1 MKRLLHLAAIVF
13 LAACSASA
21 KTFDVDISTG
31 KPAAS
36 NEAFYHGET
45 IEFRAVRGRTAVTNI
60 EYSCIYYQT
69 NGMDQAWWHTDGLVF
84 HPTNDCGAAA
94 YRFFLEGR
102 DEIGRDWHANGLL
115 RFLPSPGFEPNA
127 IERPVL
133 TLDFASIEVI
143 NPPWS
148 DTDLTPA
155 TNYTDSAANALSAAL
170 SAADAVISRDAT
182 NYTDAAVADKIP
194 YTVDSQNHLTALT
207 IGTRASGSTNGVYSA
222 AIGQTVVASA
232 IAAFASGFNTRA
244 TANASAAFGQNTEA
258 SAVRA
263 FAHGGNT
270 VASGGNSHAEGYDTV
285 ASGNYSHAEGYGCE
299 AAGGVSHAEGYRT
312 VASGSQ
318 SHAEGY
324 KTKATRND
332 SHTDGTHAIA
342 DHGQAYVWSGATLP
356 ETADNPAP
364 ESDYYHSHG
373 TGTFNINPVA
383 GSYDKSYGVYIGDS
397 RLPTTIVS
405 LLDHGRNY
413 DAFSPTNDYSAGD
426 FVVYNGYLYQFTT
439 NHAAGAW
446 DKSHIQWYQPP
457 AWKRALKAEI
467 AAEVSTDYLHDDY
480 AALTNSTAFK
490 SAVEQVSPPAEIP
503 AKWAL
508 ANVTN
513 ANGAAVSAADVGA
526 AGASEVVKLT
536 GEQSIS
542 GTKTFET
549 AAYFNAG
556 LAAPSTIAV
565 YGQDS
570 SVRFEVDNIMTGD
583 HVHFGVDDFGGSIGF
598 GYTKNGSS
606 YRVDL
611 PERSGVLSVIDDI
624 PDVSAIGDD
633 ATNYTDFVAGELSTS
648 INQKYPKSS
657 GEQLAQQV
665 AAIGA
670 HINGED
676 AKVMVTNYN
685 SSTHLPEAEFDINVS
700 NNWLVVWREMTRW
713 NWFIGDVFDPHTNAV
728 ARALANKA
736 EKEYAF
742 FDGVTGEP
750 APDGFF
756 WISQPR
762 VAICAGAAYQRY
774 VDTAGEVW
782 VLESNGMVADIN
794 GTTNGYFRISDD
806 QNNVQ
811 FEIVKGDSRTVT
823 AAAGM
828 MTRSSVMGVTHW
840 HTTYMVTNA
849 VSAPKAMFCRDIAN
863 PEWYAEDDAGCPC
876 NVEWT
881 HPTERIYVC
890 EWWPQGD
897 EPKMFMRSQYGQG
910 SESRIVQNA
919 PVEMQYIVLGGTKY
933 ALGTATIDGKT
944 VLTLSTP

>member
-45 IEFRAVRGRTAVTNI
+45 IEFRAVRGRSVVTNI

-69 NGMDQAWWHTDGLVF
+69 NGMGDVWWKTDGLVF

-102 DEIGRDWHANGLL
+102 DDLGRDWHANGLL

-270 VASGGNSHAEGYDTV
+270 VASGSNSHAEGYDTV

-318 SHAEGY
+318 SHAEGF
-324 KTKATRND
+324 KTKATRNV

-373 TGTFNINPVA
+373 TGTYNINPVA
-383 GSYDKSYGVYIGDS
+383 GSYDKSYGMYIGDS

-405 LLDHGRNY
+405 LLDNGRNY

-426 FVVYNGYLYQFTT
+426 FVVYNGYLYMFVS
-439 NHAAGAW
+439 NHVAGAW

-457 AWKRALKAEI
+457 TWKKAFKAEI
-467 AAEVSTDYLHDDY
+467 AAEIP
-480 AALTNSTAFK
+480 TNNA
-490 SAVEQVSPPAEIP
+490 Q
-503 AKWAL
+503 L
-508 ANVTN
+508 
-513 ANGAAVSAADVGA
+513 ANGAGYV
-526 AGASEVVKLT
+526 
-536 GEQSIS
+536 
-542 GTKTFET
+542 T
-549 AAYFNAG
+549 AAITNGLQITETDPTVPGATNALNASLSSRLS
-556 LAAPSTIAV
+556 LATTS
-565 YGQDS
+565 
-570 SVRFEVDNIMTGD
+570 
-583 HVHFGVDDFGGSIGF
+583 
-598 GYTKNGSS
+598 
-606 YRVDL
+606 
-611 PERSGVLSVIDDI
+611 
-624 PDVSAIGDD
+624 

-648 INQKYPKSS
+648 IAGKYPASS
-657 GEQLAQQV
+657 GNQLAQQV

-670 HINGED
+670 YINGED
-676 AKVMVTNYN
+676 AKVIVTNYN

-881 HPTERIYVC
+881 HPSEGIYVC
-890 EWWPQGD
+890 EWWTQGD

>member
-45 IEFRAVRGRTAVTNI
+45 IEFRAVRGRSAVTNI

-69 NGMDQAWWHTDGLVF
+69 NGMDQAWWKTDGLVF

-102 DEIGRDWHANGLL
+102 DDLGRDWHANGLL
-115 RFLPSPGFEPNA
+115 RFLPSPGFEPSA
-127 IERPVL
+127 VQLPVQ
-133 TLDFASIEVI
+133 TLDFSKVTVI
-143 NPPWS
+143 NPPWGAA
-148 DTDLTPA
+148 DLTPA
-155 TNYTDSAANALSAAL
+155 TNYTDEVAGDLS
-170 SAADAVISRDAT
+170 T
-182 NYTDAAVADKIP
+182 
-194 YTVDSQNHLTALT
+194 
-207 IGTRASGSTNGVYSA
+207 
-222 AIGQTVVASA
+222 A
-232 IAAFASGFNTRA
+232 IAGKYA
-244 TANASAAFGQNTEA
+244 
-258 SAVRA
+258 
-263 FAHGGNT
+263 
-270 VASGGNSHAEGYDTV
+270 
-285 ASGNYSHAEGYGCE
+285 
-299 AAGGVSHAEGYRT
+299 
-312 VASGSQ
+312 
-318 SHAEGY
+318 
-324 KTKATRND
+324 KA
-332 SHTDGTHAIA
+332 
-342 DHGQAYVWSGATLP
+342 
-356 ETADNPAP
+356 
-364 ESDYYHSHG
+364 
-373 TGTFNINPVA
+373 
-383 GSYDKSYGVYIGDS
+383 
-397 RLPTTIVS
+397 
-405 LLDHGRNY
+405 
-413 DAFSPTNDYSAGD
+413 
-426 FVVYNGYLYQFTT
+426 
-439 NHAAGAW
+439 
-446 DKSHIQWYQPP
+446 
-457 AWKRALKAEI
+457 
-467 AAEVSTDYLHDDY
+467 
-480 AALTNSTAFK
+480 
-490 SAVEQVSPPAEIP
+490 
-503 AKWAL
+503 
-508 ANVTN
+508 
-513 ANGAAVSAADVGA
+513 
-526 AGASEVVKLT
+526 
-536 GEQSIS
+536 
-542 GTKTFET
+542 
-549 AAYFNAG
+549 
-556 LAAPSTIAV
+556 
-565 YGQDS
+565 
-570 SVRFEVDNIMTGD
+570 
-583 HVHFGVDDFGGSIGF
+583 
-598 GYTKNGSS
+598 
-606 YRVDL
+606 
-611 PERSGVLSVIDDI
+611 
-624 PDVSAIGDD
+624 
-633 ATNYTDFVAGELSTS
+633 
-648 INQKYPKSS
+648 S

-670 HINGED
+670 HLNGED
-676 AKVMVTNYN
+676 AKVIVTNYN

-713 NWFIGDVFDPHTNAV
+713 NWFLGDVFDPHTNAV

-806 QNNVQ
+806 KGNVQ

-823 AAAGM
+823 AAAGT

-881 HPTERIYVC
+881 HPSERIYVA

-919 PVEMQYIVLGGTKY
+919 PVEIQTIVIGGVKGT
-933 ALGTATIDGKT
+933 LGTATINGIT
-944 VLTLSTP
+944 VLTFTPGTP

>member
-1 MKRLLHLAAIVF
+1 MPNWRTIEETDLAANVSQSEIDAYRADGALDGSDPVRQLLVSTVDAVRGYISCNGSVRMGPSGTIPRGLVIPAMDYAMGKVLNRIGVPLSEDRREALRKAQELF
-13 LAACSASA
+13 EKIAKGEITPESYSEDGEIDESTRPATSPIADDGPRRTLGGGLWSIAAALLAVLSASA

-45 IEFRAVRGRTAVTNI
+45 IEFRAVRGRSVVTNI

-69 NGMDQAWWHTDGLVF
+69 NGMGDVWWHTDGLVF
-84 HPTNDCGAAA
+84 HPSNDVGAAS
-94 YRFFLEGR
+94 YRFFMEGR
-102 DEIGRDWHANGLL
+102 DNASRDWHANGLL

-155 TNYTDSAANALSAAL
+155 TNYTDAVAGQVRAAIPTDNAQLVNGAGYVTKAVTNGLLAVETDPTVPSWAKSQTQPLPPDYATISNKAMSALQEHQPL
-170 SAADAVISRDAT
+170 T
-182 NYTDAAVADKIP
+182 NY
-194 YTVDSQNHLTALT
+194 YTKSQVDTSLA
-207 IGTRASGSTNGVYSA
+207 
-222 AIGQTVVASA
+222 
-232 IAAFASGFNTRA
+232 
-244 TANASAAFGQNTEA
+244 
-258 SAVRA
+258 
-263 FAHGGNT
+263 
-270 VASGGNSHAEGYDTV
+270 
-285 ASGNYSHAEGYGCE
+285 
-299 AAGGVSHAEGYRT
+299 
-312 VASGSQ
+312 
-318 SHAEGY
+318 
-324 KTKATRND
+324 TKAND
-332 SHTDGTHAIA
+332 
-342 DHGQAYVWSGATLP
+342 
-356 ETADNPAP
+356 
-364 ESDYYHSHG
+364 
-373 TGTFNINPVA
+373 
-383 GSYDKSYGVYIGDS
+383 
-397 RLPTTIVS
+397 
-405 LLDHGRNY
+405 
-413 DAFSPTNDYSAGD
+413 
-426 FVVYNGYLYQFTT
+426 
-439 NHAAGAW
+439 
-446 DKSHIQWYQPP
+446 
-457 AWKRALKAEI
+457 
-467 AAEVSTDYLHDDY
+467 
-480 AALTNSTAFK
+480 
-490 SAVEQVSPPAEIP
+490 
-503 AKWAL
+503 
-508 ANVTN
+508 N
-513 ANGAAVSAADVGA
+513 A
-526 AGASEVVKLT
+526 VVKLT
-536 GEQSIS
+536 GDQSIS
-542 GTKTFET
+542 GTKTFAA

-556 LAAPSTIAV
+556 LAAPSTLAV

-570 SVRFEVDNIMTGD
+570 SARFEVYNTMTGD
-583 HVHFGVDDFGGSIGF
+583 YVHFGVDDFGGSIGF
-598 GYTKNGSS
+598 DYTKNGSS

-611 PERSGVLSVIDDI
+611 PERSGVLSVIA
-624 PDVSAIGDD
+624 DVAAAATA
-633 ATNYTDFVAGELSTS
+633 ATNYTDEVAGELATS
-648 INQKYPKSS
+648 IAGKYPASS
-657 GEQLAQQV
+657 GNQLAQQV

-713 NWFIGDVFDPHTNAV
+713 NWFLGDVFDPHTNAV
-728 ARALANKA
+728 ARALASKA

-811 FEIVKGDSRTVT
+811 FEIVKGNSRTVT
-823 AAAGM
+823 AAAGA

-840 HTTYMVTNA
+840 HTTYAVTNA
-849 VSAPKAMFCRDIAN
+849 VSAPKAMFCRDLTN

-876 NVEWT
+876 NVDWT
-881 HPTERIYVC
+881 HPSEGIYVC
-890 EWWPQGD
+890 EWWTQGN
-897 EPKMFMRSQYGQG
+897 EPAMFMRSQYGQG

-919 PVEMQYIVLGGTKY
+919 PVEMQTIVIGGTKY

>member
-45 IEFRAVRGRTAVTNI
+45 IEFRAVRGRSVVTNI
-60 EYSCIYYQT
+60 EYSCIFYQT
-69 NGMDQAWWHTDGLVF
+69 NGMDQAWWKTDGLVF

-133 TLDFASIEVI
+133 TLDFANIEVI

-155 TNYTDSAANALSAAL
+155 TNYTDAVAAALSAAL
-170 SAADAVISRDAT
+170 AEKRGMTDRSFVRQSQLWNFLPWQSLVPGEYKLEEQPSYLAIFYRADSSADWGEV
-182 NYTDAAVADKIP
+182 
-194 YTVDSQNHLTALT
+194 
-207 IGTRASGSTNGVYSA
+207 
-222 AIGQTVVASA
+222 
-232 IAAFASGFNTRA
+232 
-244 TANASAAFGQNTEA
+244 
-258 SAVRA
+258 
-263 FAHGGNT
+263 
-270 VASGGNSHAEGYDTV
+270 
-285 ASGNYSHAEGYGCE
+285 GYGSLSE
-299 AAGGVSHAEGYRT
+299 
-312 VASGSQ
+312 
-318 SHAEGY
+318 
-324 KTKATRND
+324 
-332 SHTDGTHAIA
+332 DG
-342 DHGQAYVWSGATLP
+342 
-356 ETADNPAP
+356 
-364 ESDYYHSHG
+364 
-373 TGTFNINPVA
+373 
-383 GSYDKSYGVYIGDS
+383 KSYTPNTMAPDFMALMGV
-397 RLPTTIVS
+397 TITKGVHDE
-405 LLDHGRNY
+405 L
-413 DAFSPTNDYSAGD
+413 
-426 FVVYNGYLYQFTT
+426 
-439 NHAAGAW
+439 
-446 DKSHIQWYQPP
+446 
-457 AWKRALKAEI
+457 ALM
-467 AAEVSTDYLHDDY
+467 S
-480 AALTNSTAFK
+480 
-490 SAVEQVSPPAEIP
+490 
-503 AKWAL
+503 
-508 ANVTN
+508 
-513 ANGAAVSAADVGA
+513 
-526 AGASEVVKLT
+526 
-536 GEQSIS
+536 
-542 GTKTFET
+542 
-549 AAYFNAG
+549 
-556 LAAPSTIAV
+556 
-565 YGQDS
+565 
-570 SVRFEVDNIMTGD
+570 
-583 HVHFGVDDFGGSIGF
+583 
-598 GYTKNGSS
+598 
-606 YRVDL
+606 
-611 PERSGVLSVIDDI
+611 DI

-633 ATNYTDFVAGELSTS
+633 ATNYTDSVAGELLTA
-648 INQKYPKSS
+648 IAGKYPASS
-657 GEQLAQQV
+657 GNQLAQQV

-782 VLESNGMVADIN
+782 ILESNGMVADIN

-806 QNNVQ
+806 KGNVQ

-823 AAAGM
+823 AAAGT

-863 PEWYAEDDAGCPC
+863 PEWYAEDDPGCPC
-876 NVEWT
+876 NVDWT
-881 HPTERIYVC
+881 HPSERIYVC
-890 EWWPQGD
+890 EWWTQGD

-919 PVEMQYIVLGGTKY
+919 PVEMQYIVIGGTKY

>member
-1 MKRLLHLAAIVF
+1 MKRLLLLAAIVF

-31 KPAAS
+31 RPAAS

-60 EYSCIYYQT
+60 EYSCIFYQT
-69 NGMDQAWWHTDGLVF
+69 NGMDQAWWKTDGLVF

-133 TLDFASIEVI
+133 TLDFANIEVV

-155 TNYTDSAANALSAAL
+155 TNYTDAVAGQVRAAIPTNNAQLANGAGYVTKAVTNGLLAVETDPTVPSWAKAESAPLPPDYATVSNRAMSALQSYTETDPTVPSWAKAETRPTYGTNDIDGLSAAL
-170 SAADAVISRDAT
+170 AEKRGMTDRSFVRQSQLWNFLPWQSLVPGEYKLEEQPSYLAIFYRADSSADWGEV
-182 NYTDAAVADKIP
+182 
-194 YTVDSQNHLTALT
+194 
-207 IGTRASGSTNGVYSA
+207 
-222 AIGQTVVASA
+222 
-232 IAAFASGFNTRA
+232 
-244 TANASAAFGQNTEA
+244 
-258 SAVRA
+258 
-263 FAHGGNT
+263 
-270 VASGGNSHAEGYDTV
+270 
-285 ASGNYSHAEGYGCE
+285 GYGSLSE
-299 AAGGVSHAEGYRT
+299 
-312 VASGSQ
+312 
-318 SHAEGY
+318 
-324 KTKATRND
+324 
-332 SHTDGTHAIA
+332 DG
-342 DHGQAYVWSGATLP
+342 
-356 ETADNPAP
+356 
-364 ESDYYHSHG
+364 
-373 TGTFNINPVA
+373 
-383 GSYDKSYGVYIGDS
+383 KSYTPNTMAPDFMALMGV
-397 RLPTTIVS
+397 TITKGVHDE
-405 LLDHGRNY
+405 L
-413 DAFSPTNDYSAGD
+413 
-426 FVVYNGYLYQFTT
+426 
-439 NHAAGAW
+439 
-446 DKSHIQWYQPP
+446 
-457 AWKRALKAEI
+457 ALM
-467 AAEVSTDYLHDDY
+467 S
-480 AALTNSTAFK
+480 
-490 SAVEQVSPPAEIP
+490 
-503 AKWAL
+503 
-508 ANVTN
+508 
-513 ANGAAVSAADVGA
+513 
-526 AGASEVVKLT
+526 
-536 GEQSIS
+536 
-542 GTKTFET
+542 
-549 AAYFNAG
+549 
-556 LAAPSTIAV
+556 
-565 YGQDS
+565 
-570 SVRFEVDNIMTGD
+570 
-583 HVHFGVDDFGGSIGF
+583 
-598 GYTKNGSS
+598 
-606 YRVDL
+606 
-611 PERSGVLSVIDDI
+611 DI

-633 ATNYTDFVAGELSTS
+633 ATNYTDFVAGELSTA
-648 INQKYPKSS
+648 IAGKYPASS

-665 AAIGA
+665 TAIGA

-713 NWFIGDVFDPHTNAV
+713 NWFLGDVFDPHTNAV
-728 ARALANKA
+728 ARALASKA

-794 GTTNGYFRISDD
+794 GTTNGFFRISDD
-806 QNNVQ
+806 KGNVQ
-811 FEIVKGDSRTVT
+811 FEIVKGDSRTVA
-823 AAAGM
+823 AAAGA

-863 PEWYAEDDAGCPC
+863 PEWYAEDDPGCPC
-876 NVEWT
+876 NVDWT
-881 HPTERIYVC
+881 HPSERIYVC
-890 EWWPQGD
+890 EWWTQGN

-919 PVEMQYIVLGGTKY
+919 PVEMQTIVLGGTKY

>member
-1 MKRLLHLAAIVF
+1 MPNWRTIEETDLAANVSQSEIDAYRADGALDGSDPVRQLLVSTVDAVRGYISCNGSVRMGPSGTIPRGLVIPAMDYAMGKVLNRIGVPLSEDRREALRKAQELF
-13 LAACSASA
+13 EKIAKGEITPESYSEDGEIDESTRPATSPIADDGPRRTLGGGLWSIAAALLAVLSASA

-31 KPAAS
+31 RPAAS

-45 IEFRAVRGRTAVTNI
+45 IEFRAVRGRSVVTNI

-69 NGMDQAWWHTDGLVF
+69 NGMGDVWWHTDGLVF
-84 HPTNDCGAAA
+84 HPSNDVGAAS
-94 YRFFLEGR
+94 YRFFMEGR
-102 DEIGRDWHANGLL
+102 DNASRDWHANGLL

-155 TNYTDSAANALSAAL
+155 TNYTDAVAAALSAAL
-170 SAADAVISRDAT
+170 AEKRGMTDRSFVRQSQLWNFLPWQSLVPGEYKLEEQPSYLAIFYRADSSADWGEV
-182 NYTDAAVADKIP
+182 
-194 YTVDSQNHLTALT
+194 
-207 IGTRASGSTNGVYSA
+207 
-222 AIGQTVVASA
+222 
-232 IAAFASGFNTRA
+232 
-244 TANASAAFGQNTEA
+244 
-258 SAVRA
+258 
-263 FAHGGNT
+263 
-270 VASGGNSHAEGYDTV
+270 
-285 ASGNYSHAEGYGCE
+285 GYGSLSE
-299 AAGGVSHAEGYRT
+299 
-312 VASGSQ
+312 
-318 SHAEGY
+318 
-324 KTKATRND
+324 
-332 SHTDGTHAIA
+332 DG
-342 DHGQAYVWSGATLP
+342 
-356 ETADNPAP
+356 
-364 ESDYYHSHG
+364 
-373 TGTFNINPVA
+373 
-383 GSYDKSYGVYIGDS
+383 KSYTPNTMAPDFMALMGV
-397 RLPTTIVS
+397 TITKGVHDE
-405 LLDHGRNY
+405 L
-413 DAFSPTNDYSAGD
+413 
-426 FVVYNGYLYQFTT
+426 
-439 NHAAGAW
+439 
-446 DKSHIQWYQPP
+446 
-457 AWKRALKAEI
+457 ALM
-467 AAEVSTDYLHDDY
+467 S
-480 AALTNSTAFK
+480 
-490 SAVEQVSPPAEIP
+490 
-503 AKWAL
+503 
-508 ANVTN
+508 
-513 ANGAAVSAADVGA
+513 
-526 AGASEVVKLT
+526 
-536 GEQSIS
+536 
-542 GTKTFET
+542 
-549 AAYFNAG
+549 
-556 LAAPSTIAV
+556 
-565 YGQDS
+565 
-570 SVRFEVDNIMTGD
+570 
-583 HVHFGVDDFGGSIGF
+583 
-598 GYTKNGSS
+598 
-606 YRVDL
+606 
-611 PERSGVLSVIDDI
+611 DI

-633 ATNYTDFVAGELSTS
+633 ATNYTDSVAGELATS
-648 INQKYPKSS
+648 IAGKYPASS

-806 QNNVQ
+806 KGNVQ

-823 AAAGM
+823 AAAGA

-881 HPTERIYVC
+881 HPSERIYVC
-890 EWWPQGD
+890 EWWTQGD

-919 PVEMQYIVLGGTKY
+919 PVEIQTIVIGGTKY